1 MKQDIQSRD
10 LEKIKNPFS
19 YFPIQEFEEDNFKK
33 FLSRFLFKYSRKKKI
48 RQTQIVILAAGKG
61 SRMNI
66 DYPKPLY
73 KLNYPD
79 GNFNMLENTL
89 KNIDVMSKS
98 SQMSSINI
106 VINEKD
112 INYFESYQVK
122 NKINLIL
129 LHPKK
134 INGTAACVNEIIP
147 FLNKEDDVLFIW
159 GDLAIWDPSDF
170 SLFLSAHKFL
180 DSKVTFPTRIVK
192 NPYVAF
198 LRDCDGKL
206 SEVFHS
212 NEGKKYYG
220 LAEQDCL
227 AFAFQYKVLKHLP
240 SFLNDFHSMNQEVD
254 LVHFLPYLS
263 LVGVPVMPLPI
274 CNQKSVS
281 GLNNQKKAR
290 EINKT
295 LEKN

>member
-19 YFPIQEFEEDNFKK
+19 YFPIQEFEEDDFKK
-33 FLSRFLFKYSRKKKI
+33 IFIKISVEILTKKKI

-73 KLNYPD
+73 KLNYPN

-89 KNIDVMSKS
+89 KNIDVMSKRN
-98 SQMSSINI
+98 QMSSINI

-122 NKINLIL
+122 NKINLIP

-147 FLNKEDDVLFIW
+147 FLNKEDDVLFIR

-220 LAEQDCL
+220 LAEQT
-227 AFAFQYKVLKHLP
+227 VLLLLF
-240 SFLNDFHSMNQEVD
+240 SIRF
-254 LVHFLPYLS
+254 
-263 LVGVPVMPLPI
+263 
-274 CNQKSVS
+274 
-281 GLNNQKKAR
+281 
-290 EINKT
+290 
-295 LEKN
+295 